1 MADSMDKQ
9 VADAIN
15 SVPEADI
22 QAVGAP
28 KIKYPDTFTTTN
40 GVTLKLRA
48 VPSHLSA
55 AAQRAV
61 VRPEVPTWYNPDRQR
76 DEPNPLDPGYQDSL
90 DDYQQRLG
98 LVSSYCHLSM
108 GTDVTGKLPEGIV
121 PTDSTEWSD
130 RLRDELQ
137 VGVPEKG
144 RARYVEWLRM
154 YVLSDPDFLD
164 LIEAIT
170 NVGKYMPTED
180 AVATAAESFRGAEGR
195 AADTNGKT
203 PSK

>member
-15 SVPEADI
+15 SVPESDI

-28 KIKYPDTFTTTN
+28 RVKYPDTFTTTN

-48 VPSHLSA
+48 VASHLSA

-61 VRPEVPTWYNPDRQR
+61 PRPEIPTWYNPDRKR

-90 DDYQQRLG
+90 DEYQQRVG

-108 GTDVTGKLPEGIV
+108 GTDVTGTMPAGIY
-121 PTDSTEWSD
+121 PWDSLEWS
-130 RLRDELQ
+130 LVLAEELN
-137 VGVPEKG
+137 VEVPETG

-154 YVLSDPDFLD
+154 YVLSDPDFLA

-180 AVATAAESFRGAEGR
+180 LVANAAESFRGAEGR
-195 AADTNGKT
+195 ATDTNGKT